1 MRSEALAAA
10 IIAAV
15 FVTSLGATHGAP
27 AIERARA
34 NDNREPAG
42 VLRDGVLTLRI
53 DARLG
58 DWHPDNDSGPG
69 VAVPAFAEPGRPPQ
83 IPGPL
88 IRVPAGTTIALTL
101 RNQLESDTLVVRGL
115 HARPGTDAPV
125 TLLPGESR
133 TVSFP
138 LDAPGT
144 YYYWGT
150 TTGRAFDFRIGH
162 DGQLSGAIV
171 VDEPGAPPPRDRVM
185 VIGMWADTV
194 GRAQTRRTRVLA
206 VINGRSWP
214 GTERLSYAVGDTVQW
229 RVVNASA
236 DAHPMH
242 LHGFYFRVDSR
253 GDGMRDTTYRAG
265 AGDRAVTS
273 ALVVG
278 APMRITWI
286 PERPGNW
293 LFHCHL
299 PEHFE
304 RRGPLGVDVPAASA
318 SVGPDAHA
326 HSANHAEDGMSGL
339 VMGIHVRGTAG
350 AARPSAPTAESARRR
365 VRLLVR
371 RNRGGTDS
379 APYFGFA
386 IQEGPTEPRPDSGL
400 RLGPPLVLVRDQPVS
415 ITVVNRLREPTAVHW
430 HGIELESYYDGVAGF
445 SGDGRRLAP
454 LIAPRDSF
462 EVRFTPPRAG
472 TFIYHTHADETRQQ
486 PAGLAGPL
494 IVVEPGTTY
503 DPSTD
508 RTVLFT
514 TPWSLA
520 DQARAIM
527 VNGSLTPTPLVLRA
541 GTTYRLRFINMTT
554 RRPAIRVELRRD
566 STLLAWRR
574 LAKDGADLPSSRQVA
589 GVARHEISIGETFD
603 IELTPDTVGDMRL
616 DMRIGGRTVNGP
628 ILGVLPIR
636 VVR

>member
-10 IIAAV
+10 MIAAAV
-15 FVTSLGATHGAP
+15 VISLGATHGAP
-27 AIERARA
+27 SIERARA

-42 VLRDGVLTLRI
+42 VLRDGVLTLNI

-69 VAVPAFAEPGRPPQ
+69 VAVPAFAEPGHAPQ

-101 RNQLESDTLVVRGL
+101 RNQLASDTLVVRGL
-115 HARPGTDAPV
+115 HTRPGTGAPIA
-125 TLLPGESR
+125 LAPGESR
-133 TVSFP
+133 SVSFR
-138 LDAPGT
+138 LGAPGT
-144 YYYWGT
+144 YYYWAT
-150 TTGRAFDFRIGH
+150 TTGRAFDYRMGY

-194 GRAQTRRTRVLA
+194 GRAYAPRKRVLA

-214 GTERLSYAVGDTVQW
+214 STERLSYAVGDTVQW

-236 DAHPMH
+236 DSHPMH

-253 GDGMRDTTYRAG
+253 GDGTGDTTYRAG
-265 AGDRAVTS
+265 AGDREVTNF
-273 ALVVG
+273 LIVG
-278 APMRITWI
+278 GTMRLTWI

-293 LFHCHL
+293 LFHCHI

-304 RRGPLGVDVPAASA
+304 RRGPLGWDVSDTSA
-318 SVGPDAHA
+318 SGATEAHA

-339 VMGIHVRGTAG
+339 VMGIHVRAAEGG
-350 AARPSAPTAESARRR
+350 ARPSAPTAKSARRR
-365 VRLLVR
+365 IRLLVR
-371 RNRGGTDS
+371 PNRGGTDS

-386 IQEGPTEPRPDSGL
+386 IQEGPREPRPDSGL
-400 RLGPPLVLVRDQPVS
+400 HLGPPLVLVRGQPVS

-445 SGDGRRLAP
+445 SGDGRRLSP

-472 TFIYHTHADETRQQ
+472 TFIYHTHADEKRQQ

-494 IVVEPGTTY
+494 IVVEPGTAY
-503 DPSTD
+503 DPATD

-514 TPWSLA
+514 TPWAWA
-520 DQARAIM
+520 DQTRAIM
-527 VNGSLTPTPLVLRA
+527 VNGSLMPTPLVLRA

-566 STLLAWRR
+566 STLLAWRNV
-574 LAKDGADLPSSRQVA
+574 AKDGADLPSSRQVA
-589 GVARHEISIGETFD
+589 GVARHDISIGETFD
-603 IELTPDTVGDMRL
+603 IEVTPDAVGDMRL
-616 DMRIGGRTVNGP
+616 DMRIGGRFINGP